1 MTRNSD
7 FNKLRMVAGAA
18 ILLSLGFSGCAG
30 DGDPSE
36 MDKALAMQHPWMD
49 KNLQPDQRAALLISA
64 MTLAQKEQQLVGAGG
79 QVPELP
85 QCYGARHVPGI
96 PDLEIP
102 TLRITNGPVGVG
114 QNDCV
119 PAQYADPANP
129 ITFLGSTHSAPATAL
144 PSGMA
149 VAASFDTAVATQFGD
164 VIGTE
169 ANNLAL
175 HVLEGPGM
183 NLARNPTLGR
193 NFEYFGE
200 DPILSGTMGIAE
212 IKAIQSH
219 GVIAMAKHL
228 VANEQETNRMTI
240 NEIIDDKV
248 LHELYL
254 LPFEM
259 AVKDGGVASVMCSYN
274 SVNGSSMCENKHIL
288 TDVLRGQWGFKGY
301 VQSDFYASH
310 SVAKTMLAG
319 LDHEMPGVDIPPGAV
334 TYWKAANLDAA
345 LAAGQIKVSDID
357 TALTRR
363 YTQMFKF
370 GIFDRPVAQTA
381 IDQAGHG
388 AIARSM
394 GENSAVLLKNTN
406 NLLPFDAKTVK
417 TVALIGKSTYADT
430 AVTGCCGGSSDVIP
444 LYTVKPVDGIKNVL
458 AKSNPNAT
466 VNLVVV
472 AEDNSNLAAAVDA
485 ASKADVVIIMAGTLA
500 EEGQDRQSI
509 SLDGGD
515 YMNTTKTYINH
526 NQNAMITAV
535 AAANPTKTAI
545 VLKDNA
551 SALLPWIDQ
560 VPAVLEAWFPGQ
572 EDGNIVANLLFG
584 IANPS
589 GKLPVTF
596 PKKDGDWPANTAAQ
610 FPGVPINNQPTV
622 TYSEGLNIGYRWYD
636 TQGVTP
642 QFEFGYGLSYTTFS
656 LSNLKVSPQAS
667 NGTQPITVTVDVQ
680 NTGNRDGAEVP
691 QVYLG
696 LPAGI
701 GQPPKRLVAFQK
713 VALKAGEKQTVTM
726 TIDPK
731 ASSHPLEVWDSGA
744 QRWNFAGGAYQV
756 LVGNSSKNLTL
767 NSKITISQ

>member
-1 MTRNSD
+1 M
-7 FNKLRMVAGAA
+7 FIPAGLALTFGLAA
-18 ILLSLGFSGCAG
+18 CSGGSAIEAET
-30 DGDPSE
+30 E
-36 MDKALAMQHPWMD
+36 MDRALKMAHPWMD
-49 KNLQPDQRAALLISA
+49 KLLLPEQRASLLVSA
-64 MTLAQKEQQLVGAGG
+64 MTLAQKEEQIVGAGG
-79 QVPELP
+79 LVPELP

-96 PDLEIP
+96 PALEIP

-129 ITFLGSTHSAPATAL
+129 LTFLTSPHSAQATAL

-149 VAASFDTAVATQFGD
+149 VAASFDTAVATQFGN
-164 VIGTE
+164 VIGIE
-169 ANNLAL
+169 SNNLAL
-175 HVLEGPGM
+175 HVLEGPGL

-200 DPILSGTMGIAE
+200 DPLLTGTMGVAE

-240 NEIIDDKV
+240 NENIDDKV

-259 AVKDGGVASVMCSYN
+259 AVKDGEVASVMCSYN
-274 SVNGSSMCENKHIL
+274 AVNGYSMCENKHIL
-288 TDVLRGQWGFKGY
+288 TDVLRGQWGFTGY
-301 VQSDFYASH
+301 VQSDFFASH
-310 SVAKTMLAG
+310 SVVSTMLAG
-319 LDHEMPGVDIPPGAV
+319 LDHEMPGVSFPALGIT
-334 TYWKAANLDAA
+334 TYWTPDNLNAA
-345 LAAGQIKVSDID
+345 LAANQIKVSNID

-370 GIFDRPVAQTA
+370 GIFDRPVAQTP
-381 IDQAGHG
+381 IDQAGDG

-394 GENSAVLLKNTN
+394 GEQTAVLLKNAN

-417 TVALIGKSTYADT
+417 TVALIGKSTYAST

-444 LYTVKPVDGIKNVL
+444 LYTVTPLQGMQNTL
-458 AKSNPNAT
+458 AKLGSSAT

-485 ASKADVVIIMAGTLA
+485 ASKADVVVVMAGTLA
-500 EEGQDRQSI
+500 EEGQDRPSI

-515 YMNTTKTYINH
+515 YVNTTKTYINH

-535 AAANPTKTAI
+535 VAANPTKTAV

-584 IANPS
+584 TVNPS

-596 PKKDGDWPANTAAQ
+596 PRNDGDWPANTPAQ
-610 FPGVPINNQPTV
+610 FPGVLVNGKPTV

-636 TQGVTP
+636 AQAVAP
-642 QFEFGYGLSYTTFS
+642 LFEFGFGLSYTTFTVA
-656 LSNLKVSPQAS
+656 NLTVSPQVS
-667 NGTQPITVTVDVQ
+667 DGTTPITVTVDVQ
-680 NTGNRDGAEVP
+680 NTGSRDGAEVP

-696 LPAGI
+696 LPGT
-701 GQPPKRLVAFQK
+701 GEPTKRLVAFKK
-713 VALKAGEKQTVTM
+713 VALKAGEKKTVAM

-731 ASSHPLEVWDSGA
+731 ASSHPLGVWDTSA
-744 QRWNFAGGAYQV
+744 QQWTIANGQYKV
-756 LVGNSSKNLTL
+756 LVGNSSRSLNL
-767 NSKITISQ
+767 NSTITVNK